1 LIRNNFYLC
10 FLNCQTMN
18 LSLKRNRIGDDKKKG
33 INYIILFDGTCKL
46 CNNVVRFI
54 TKKDSIGIF
63 CFIPLESEKASE
75 YLNRYNKKNVNKGSV
90 LLVQNEKIF
99 TKSNAV
105 LHILKCLDGLW
116 PLFYVFIV
124 VPAFIRDPVYDII
137 AKYRYRWFGPSTGS
151 PDYRSC

>member
-1 LIRNNFYLC
+1 
-10 FLNCQTMN
+10 MN
-18 LSLKRNRIGDDKKKG
+18 LLFMDNRIAEDKKKG
-33 INYIILFDGTCKL
+33 KKYIILFDGTCKL
-46 CNNVVRFI
+46 CNNVVKFI
-54 TKKDSIGIF
+54 SKNDSRKIF

-75 YLNRYNKKNVNKGSV
+75 YLIRYSKKNINKGSV
-90 LLVQNEKIF
+90 LLIQDEKIY

-116 PLFYVFIV
+116 PLFFVFII
-124 VPAFIRDPVYDII
+124 VPGFIRDPVYDII